1 MTTVFKKEVIDPNT
15 GEIIQAVAFI
25 PEYKDKDF
33 AKIYKLF
40 SKKLLE
46 DLGTI
51 NGEAKLL
58 FWLIAKTLEL
68 PIQSDLWIPVDYREV
83 AKDLNTTE
91 RSIRRYFK
99 KLLDLGYVEQF
110 KPRNTTFR
118 IKPEYLYKGV
128 LSKYQN
134 DQLEVLIRKDYERA
148 EIIDMDLEE

>member
-1 MTTVFKKEVIDPNT
+1 MAVVFRKEVIDPNT
-15 GEIIQAVAFI
+15 GEIIEAVAFI
-25 PEYKDKDF
+25 PEHRDKDF

-68 PIQSDLWIPVDYREV
+68 PIQSDLWIPVDYNEV
-83 AKDLNTTE
+83 AKELNVSVV
-91 RSIRRYFK
+91 SIKRYFK
-99 KLLDLGYVEQF
+99 SLLDLGYIEQYQ
-110 KPRNTTFR
+110 KRQKIFR
-118 IKPEYLYKGV
+118 IKPDYLYKGI

-134 DQLEVLIRKDYERA
+134 DQIEALIRKA
-148 EIIDMDLEE
+148 STG

>member
-1 MTTVFKKEVIDPNT
+1 MAVVFKKEVVDPNT

-68 PIQSDLWIPVDYREV
+68 PTQSDLWIPVDYKEV
-83 AKDLNTTE
+83 AKELNVAVI
-91 RSIRRYFK
+91 SVKKYFK
-99 KLLDLGYVEQF
+99 RLLELGYIEQF
-110 KPRNTTFR
+110 RPRNTTFR
-118 IKPEYLYKGV
+118 IKPEYLYKGI
-128 LSKYQN
+128 LSKYKN
-134 DQLEVLIRKDYERA
+134 DQLEILINKASTEQ
-148 EIIDMDLEE
+148 L

>member
-1 MTTVFKKEVIDPNT
+1 MAVVFKKEVIDPNT

-68 PIQSDLWIPVDYREV
+68 PTQSDLWIPVDYKEV
-83 AKDLNTTE
+83 AKELNVAVI
-91 RSIRRYFK
+91 SVKKYFK
-99 KLLDLGYVEQF
+99 RLLELGYIEQF
-110 KPRNTTFR
+110 RPRNTTFR
-118 IKPEYLYKGV
+118 IKPEYLYKGI
-128 LSKYQN
+128 LSKYKN
-134 DQLEVLIRKDYERA
+134 DQLEILINKASTEQ
-148 EIIDMDLEE
+148 L

>member
-1 MTTVFKKEVIDPNT
+1 MAVVFKKEVIDPNT
-15 GEIIQAVAFI
+15 GEIIEAVAFI

-68 PIQSDLWIPVDYREV
+68 PTQSDLWIPVDYKEV
-83 AKDLNTTE
+83 AKELGITDRAVRKYIKRLKE
-91 RSIRRYFK
+91 
-99 KLLDLGYVEQF
+99 LGYIEQF
-110 KPRNTTFR
+110 RPRNTTFR
-118 IKPEYLYKGV
+118 IKPDYLYKGI
-128 LSKYQN
+128 LSKYKN
-134 DQLEVLIRKDYERA
+134 DQLEILINKA
-148 EIIDMDLEE
+148 STEEL

>member
-1 MTTVFKKEVIDPNT
+1 MAVVFKKEVVDPNT

-68 PIQSDLWIPVDYREV
+68 PTQSDLWIPVDYKEV
-83 AKDLNTTE
+83 AKELNVAVI
-91 RSIRRYFK
+91 SVKKYFK
-99 KLLDLGYVEQF
+99 RLLELGYIEQF
-110 KPRNTTFR
+110 RPRNTTFR
-118 IKPEYLYKGV
+118 IKPEYLYKGI
-128 LSKYQN
+128 LSKYKN
-134 DQLEVLIRKDYERA
+134 DQLEILINKA
-148 EIIDMDLEE
+148 STEEL

>member
-1 MTTVFKKEVIDPNT
+1 MAVVFRKEVIDPNT
-15 GEIIQAVAFI
+15 GEIIEAVAFI
-25 PEYKDKDF
+25 PEHRDKDF

-68 PIQSDLWIPVDYREV
+68 PIQSDLWIPVDYNEV
-83 AKDLNTTE
+83 AKELNVSVV
-91 RSIRRYFK
+91 SIKRYFK
-99 KLLDLGYVEQF
+99 RLLDLGYIEQYQ
-110 KPRNTTFR
+110 KRQKIFR
-118 IKPEYLYKGV
+118 IKPDYLYKGI

-134 DQLEVLIRKDYERA
+134 DQIEALIRKA
-148 EIIDMDLEE
+148 STG

>member
-15 GEIIQAVAFI
+15 GEVIQAVAFI

-40 SKKLLE
+40 SKRLLE

-68 PIQSDLWIPVDYREV
+68 PIQSDLWIPVDYKEV
-83 AKDLNTTE
+83 AEDIGVSVISVK
-91 RSIRRYFK
+91 RYFK
-99 KLLDLGYVEQF
+99 KLLDLGYIEQF
-110 KPRNTTFR
+110 RPRNTTFR

-134 DQLEVLIRKDYERA
+134 DQLEVLIRKDRERA
-148 EIIDMDLEE
+148 EIIDVDLEE

>member
-1 MTTVFKKEVIDPNT
+1 MAVVFKKEVIDPNT

-68 PIQSDLWIPVDYREV
+68 PVQSDLWIPVNYEEI
-83 AKDLNTTE
+83 AKELNVSK
-91 RSIRRYFK
+91 RSVMSYFK
-99 KLLDLGYVEQF
+99 KLLELGYIEQYQRRQ
-110 KPRNTTFR
+110 KIFR
-118 IKPEYLYKGV
+118 IKPEYLYKGI
-128 LSKYQN
+128 LSKYKN
-134 DQLEVLIRKDYERA
+134 DQLEILINKASTEQ
-148 EIIDMDLEE
+148 L

>member
-1 MTTVFKKEVIDPNT
+1 MAVVFKKEVVDPNT
-15 GEIIQAVAFI
+15 GEIIEAVAFI
-25 PEYKDKDF
+25 PEHKDKDF

-68 PIQSDLWIPVDYREV
+68 PVQSDLWIPVNYEEI
-83 AKDLNTTE
+83 AKELNVSK
-91 RSIRRYFK
+91 RSVMSYFK
-99 KLLDLGYVEQF
+99 KLLELGYIEQYQRRQ
-110 KPRNTTFR
+110 KIFR
-118 IKPEYLYKGV
+118 IKPEYLYKGI

-134 DQLEVLIRKDYERA
+134 DQLEILINKASTR
-148 EIIDMDLEE
+148 